1 MGGHPAAQGDS
12 VVAASNQAIEQLRSA
27 LAAPDANEAK
37 ARRTAEL
44 IRDRRNYCWAGIYEI
59 NREAKAAIA
68 WTGPDPPA
76 FPRFPKTQGLCGVA
90 VRARRTMLVGE
101 VTKDPRYLTTFGS
114 TKSEIVV
121 PVYSRA
127 GKTALGLI
135 DVESERLNAFG
146 DAERAFL
153 EGCAALVTGLWE

>member
-12 VVAASNQAIEQLRSA
+12 VVATSNQAFEQLRSA

-37 ARRTAEL
+37 ARWSAEL
-44 IRDRRNYCWAGIYEI
+44 IRDARIFPWAGIHEI
-59 NREAKAAIA
+59 NGEKLAAIA

-76 FPRFPKTQGLCGVA
+76 FPRFPITQRLCGVA
-90 VRARRTMLVGE
+90 VRARRTLLVGDF
-101 VTKDPRYLTTFGS
+101 TKDPRYLTTFGS

-121 PVYSRA
+121 PAYSRA
-127 GKTALGLI
+127 GKTALGLT

-146 DAERAFL
+146 DADGAFI